1 MNLKTPLCL
10 SLALLAHTAFA
21 DPLPAIA
28 SGDGPVNNFIDF
40 RPNIALGV
48 PVIANTS
55 IADFLPEYVTDGV
68 LDDFV
73 FPWIPV
79 DGNEDPNWII
89 LQLGTAQDVSAMVI
103 QGRFDNRSQAAYT
116 LDYTTDAGVV
126 TEAST
131 WTEIGTYTFAGG
143 NVPMPRTGLATGTL
157 TGVTGIRVSTRM
169 TGNTLGASIQEIEVY
184 GPYAVA
190 PTVFSGPPDTSV
202 VVGGRLM
209 LSVDVERAEFFRWYR
224 GETLLEDHKGPI
236 LIINNVTA
244 DDAGTYRVEVGNSQG
259 VVEST
264 MGTVTV
270 NEPPTFDTYREAV
283 LSDSPIR
290 YYPLDETEGTVAE
303 DSGSDGVAGNLSM
316 GVTPGSPASSSRL
329 GSAFRFDGAPGTLID
344 LGLFHPGNDVSVEAW
359 INMDTDAGTSYH
371 AIVSRWDGSYELDI
385 APGDLPNFVVRR
397 DGDVIGV
404 VAGPGPIARGQWHH
418 LVGVF
423 AGGVLTIYVNGVQ
436 GQETELGGVLQDAGN
451 AEIDRVMI
459 GASRNGSQSSF
470 NFKGLI
476 DEVAIYNHGLPPEKI
491 VAHYQTGLP
500 DTAPEIEIGLVA
512 EIRWPSFPPGYVLQ
526 VNDDPS
532 NEQGWV
538 TVDVAGRLIARDGF
552 SILYV
557 PVADAHKF
565 YRLHQP

>member
-10 SLALLAHTAFA
+10 GIALLAHSVFA

-28 SGDGPVNNFIDF
+28 TGDGPVNNFIDF

-48 PVIANTS
+48 PVIANTH
-55 IADFLPEYVTDGV
+55 IPDFFPEYVTDGV

-73 FPWIPV
+73 FPWIPL
-79 DGNEDPNWII
+79 DGNEEPNWII
-89 LQLGTAQDVSAMVI
+89 LQLGIAQDVSAMVL

-116 LDYTTDAGVV
+116 LAYTTDAGQVNE
-126 TEAST
+126 TST
-131 WTEIGTYTFAGG
+131 WVEIGTYTFAGG

-157 TGVTGIRVSTRM
+157 TGVTGIRVATRM
-169 TGNTLGASIQEIEVY
+169 TANTLGASVQEIEVY
-184 GPYAVA
+184 GPYATA
-190 PTVFSGPPDTSV
+190 PNVFSGPDEASV
-202 VVGGRLM
+202 VLGGRLT
-209 LSVDVERAEFFRWYR
+209 LSVDAERAEFFRWFR
-224 GETLLEDHKGPI
+224 DDTLLEDHKGPT

-244 DDAGTYRVEVGNSQG
+244 ADAGIYRVEVGNSRG

-264 MGTVTV
+264 SSQVTV
-270 NEPPTFDTYREAV
+270 NAPPTFDTYREAV
-283 LSDSPIR
+283 LSDAPIR
-290 YYPLDETEGTVAE
+290 YYPLDETGGTTAG
-303 DSGSDGVAGNLSM
+303 DSGSDGIAGTLSM

-329 GSAFRFDGAPGTLID
+329 GGAFRFNGAPGTLID

-359 INMDTDAGTSYH
+359 VNLDTDAGTQWH
-371 AIVSRWDGSYELDI
+371 AIVARWDGSYELDI
-385 APGDLPNFVVRR
+385 APGDVPNFVVRR
-397 DGDVIGV
+397 DGNAIGV
-404 VAGPGPIARGQWHH
+404 VAGPGPVARGQWHH

-436 GQETELGGVLQDAGN
+436 GQETEIGGVLQDAGN

-459 GASRNGSQSSF
+459 GASRNGSEGSF

-476 DEVAIYNHGLPPEKI
+476 DEVAIYSHGLPPEKI

-500 DTAPEIEIGLVA
+500 DTAPEIGIELVA

-552 SILYV
+552 SVLHV
-557 PVADAHKF
+557 SVADAHRF
-565 YRLHQP
+565 YRLHLP